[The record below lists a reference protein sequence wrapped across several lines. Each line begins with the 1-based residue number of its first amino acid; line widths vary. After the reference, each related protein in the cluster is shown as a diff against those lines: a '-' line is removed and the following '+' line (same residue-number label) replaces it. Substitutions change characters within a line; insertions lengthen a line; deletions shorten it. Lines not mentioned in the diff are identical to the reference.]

1 MTSASGTSA
10 LRSALT
16 RFSSSSGSRS
26 SAASGSATSAVPADD
41 SVFSGGGGAADFN
54 LVLDFLAPA
63 GAHVK
68 KGDRVAEFDR
78 LNMLNRLDDFRVSV
92 QDQENGLKTLK
103 ANIDIQ
109 KKAHRES
116 IASAKGQLD
125 KAELDLKTIPVQS
138 DIQAQQLKL
147 AAEEARARY
156 QQLLKEVKDQEASWD
171 AEYRVSELDYKET
184 MVEFQRA
191 EANVDKMVFRAPID
205 GLVVMGTTFRG
216 SEFDQIKVG
225 DEVHPGM
232 SFMQVVDTSSMII
245 NATVNQ
251 VDVDSLRIGMKA
263 NVKFDAYPDLVLPA
277 HVYSIA
283 AMPQSGG
290 SRLEYVKQIPVVLKL
305 DRVDERV
312 IPDLSVAVDVTLES
326 AAATTVAPLES
337 VFHDARSGEDFV
349 FVRRGSAWE
358 RRPVE
363 TGVVNN
369 VFAAIR
375 SGVRPGDVLA
385 AEWPIENKGK

>member
-1 MTSASGTSA
+1 MTSASGTAA

-16 RFSSSSGSRS
+16 RFSSSSGSKS

-41 SVFSGGGGAADFN
+41 SIYSGAGGASDFN
-54 LVLDFLAPA
+54 LILEYLAPP

-78 LNMLNRLDDFRVSV
+78 LNMLNRLDDFRVGL

-116 IASAKGQLD
+116 IASAKGELD

-138 DIQAQQLKL
+138 DIQAEQLKL

-156 QQLLKEVKDQEASWD
+156 QQLLKEVKDQEASWA
-171 AEYRVSELDYKET
+171 AEYRNAELDYKESA
-184 MVEFQRA
+184 VEFQRA
-191 EANVDKMVFRAPID
+191 EANVEKMVFQAPID

-216 SEFDQIKVG
+216 SEFDQIRVG
-225 DEVHPGM
+225 DEVRPGM
-232 SFMQVVDTSSMII
+232 PFMQVVDTSSMIV

-251 VDVDSLRIGMKA
+251 VDVDSIRIGMKA
-263 NVKFDAYPDLVLPA
+263 YVRFDAYPDLVLPA
-277 HVYSIA
+277 HLYSIA

-305 DRVDERV
+305 DRVDPRV
-312 IPDLSVAVDVTLES
+312 IPDLSVAVDVVLES
-326 AAATTVAPLES
+326 AGGTTMAPLES
-337 VFHDARSGEDFV
+337 VFHDERTGEDFV

-375 SGVRPGDVLA
+375 SGVRPGDLLA